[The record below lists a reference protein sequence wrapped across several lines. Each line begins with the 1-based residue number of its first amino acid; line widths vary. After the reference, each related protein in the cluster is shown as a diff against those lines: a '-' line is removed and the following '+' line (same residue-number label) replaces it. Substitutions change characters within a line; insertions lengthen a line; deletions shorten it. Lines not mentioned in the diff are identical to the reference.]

1 MKPIDCEALLLR
13 AVDFGE
19 SDRIV
24 HVLTETTGRLTAI
37 AKGARRSKR
46 RFPGTLDVFN
56 RLAIVGRLKPRA
68 SMAFL
73 EKAQLIDPFLGIR
86 ADTGRYALA
95 SFLTEMLD
103 RLAPEGISGNEAMRL
118 YHFATE
124 SLGLLDHVKPTPSLR
139 VLLEL
144 RALDALGLRPELG
157 RCVRCGRVP
166 GVEVAASHRVHFHIA
181 DGGIV
186 CTACAVQLDGLVPV
200 ALGTL
205 RVLAAGLECVVEE
218 LPSFELPEAALAQAA
233 RLVFRFQR
241 FHVGVEL
248 RSERFLDE
256 ALPIGTAHRPG
267 ISPGGPAPGAGRAA
281 EGHRS

>member
-1 MKPIDCEALLLR
+1 MSLIRGEALLLR
-13 AVDFGE
+13 SVDYGE

-24 HVLTETTGRLTAI
+24 HFLMRDYGRITAI
-37 AKGARRSKR
+37 AKGARRSRR

-56 RLAIVGRLKPRA
+56 RLEIEARRKPRA

-73 EKAQLIDPFLGIR
+73 EQARLIDPFLELR
-86 ADTGRYALA
+86 SDPARYALA

-103 RLAPEGISGNEAMRL
+103 RLSPEGIGGPETERL
-118 YHFATE
+118 YALAVE
-124 SLGLLDHVKPTPSLR
+124 SLALLESVRPDSTLR

-157 RCVRCGRVP
+157 RCVRCGRMPGADLDAEHSVSFFVP
-166 GVEVAASHRVHFHIA
+166 

-186 CTACAVQLDGLVPV
+186 CSTCGLGLDGLVSMQ
-200 ALGTL
+200 LGTL
-205 RVLAAGLECVVEE
+205 RTLQEGLQLDTAQLSSVQ
-218 LPSFELPEAALAQAA
+218 LSPEALAQSE

-248 RSERFLDE
+248 RSERFLSE
-256 ALPIGTAHRPG
+256 MLPVASEPPTA
-267 ISPGGPAPGAGRAA
+267 
-281 EGHRS
+281 